1 MIFYKEDIL
10 ERFLMKKLI
19 EWKDKPHRKPLI
31 LNGARQV
38 GKTWLLKEFG
48 KNHFDNVAYVNLDD
62 NPAMQ
67 EQFEL
72 GYDIPR
78 IISAIQFET
87 SEVVSK
93 DSTLIIL
100 DEIQECPKALT
111 SLKYFHENAPEYVV
125 AAAGSLLGITLHEGS
140 GYPVGKVN
148 TLNLYPLHFREF
160 LVATGNRN
168 LCDLIDS
175 GDTELINSFSSRLVP
190 LLRQYYYVG
199 GMPEAVSAFLERG
212 LLEDAREVQLE
223 ILQGYK
229 LDISKHLSRI
239 KAEYAIAAWRS
250 IPNHLGR
257 ENKKFVFSHIASGAR
272 AKNYRTG
279 ITWLAQAGITTIVRR
294 ISKPGIPLRPYAD
307 DTAFKLFLVDVG
319 LLGAMS
325 QLDKETVISG
335 NAIFEE
341 FKGSLTEQYVCQQLI
356 SDCGLT
362 PYYWSAENSSGEI
375 DFLVQKSNN
384 VFAIEVKAEE
394 NLRSK
399 SLRAFKNSHPEIHS
413 VRFSLSGYR
422 EQDWM
427 RNVPL
432 YAMSDMEFWT

>member
-1 MIFYKEDIL
+1 MD
-10 ERFLMKKLI
+10 RFLMDELVA
-19 EWKDKPHRKPLI
+19 WKDSPRRKPLI

-48 KNHFDNVAYVNLDD
+48 RRCFDNVAYVNLDD
-62 NPAMQ
+62 NPGMR
-67 EQFEL
+67 EQFEA

-87 SEVVSK
+87 GQAVSEG
-93 DSTLIIL
+93 STLIVL
-100 DEIQECPKALT
+100 DEIQACPKALT
-111 SLKYFHENAPEYVV
+111 SLKYFCENTPEYAV
-125 AAAGSLLGITLHEGS
+125 AAAGSLLGITVHEGS

-148 TLNLYPLHFREF
+148 TLDLHPLHFREF
-160 LVATGNRN
+160 LVATGNQN
-168 LCDLIDS
+168 LCELIDS
-175 GDTELINSFSSRLVP
+175 GDTDLINSFSSKFIP

-212 LLEDAREVQLE
+212 LLENAREVQLE
-223 ILQGYK
+223 ILQGYER
-229 LDISKHLSRI
+229 DISKHLNRTET
-239 KAEYAIAAWRS
+239 EYALAAWRS
-250 IPNHLGR
+250 IPAHLGR
-257 ENKKFVFSHIASGAR
+257 ENKKFVFSHIAEGAR
-272 AKNYRTG
+272 ARNYQAG
-279 ITWLAQAGITTIVRR
+279 ITWLTQAGVTTLVRR
-294 ISKPGIPLRPYAD
+294 ISKPGIPLQPYAD
-307 DTAFKLFLVDVG
+307 DMAFKLFLVDIG

-325 QLDKETVISG
+325 HLDKETVIGGSD
-335 NAIFEE
+335 IFEE
-341 FKGSLTEQYVCQQLI
+341 FKGALTEQYVCQQLV
-356 SDCGLT
+356 SDCGIA

-399 SLRAFKNSHPEIHS
+399 SLRAFKNAHPDIAS

-432 YAMSDMEFWT
+432 YAMENMELWA